1 MSIFNDHLN
10 PDQMRSDE
18 DKIILEKYK
27 VSNSG
32 NTLIPRKEEHIDWI
46 DWVKQWRY
54 AKKAEKLPPGT
65 FKEEKSIFKSMS
77 IYSSLTES
85 DRKRIYPKYEEF
97 IRGMG
102 LPCLVYNKKR
112 YYQINREVKRRII
125 SNILNK

>member
-32 NTLIPRKEEHIDWI
+32 NTLIPRKEEYIDWR
-46 DWVKQWRY
+46 DPWRSV
-54 AKKAEKLPPGT
+54 KKAEKLPSGT

-85 DRKRIYPKYEEF
+85 DRKKIYPKYEEF

-102 LPCLVYNKKR
+102 LPCLMYNKKR
-112 YYQINREVKRRII
+112 YYQINREVKRRIV